1 MDKDDATTNS
11 TGMDWSNFEVNNVP
25 ATSLFVLFFGIAFAR
40 FGLWLSDLS
49 INQLMQESV
58 DESIRGTVF
67 GVQTSFCQFFSVMKD
82 VLAIMMPDSKTFG
95 LLVFISVTAVGV
107 AFLLFFCF
115 QIRRM
120 AKKVFDSGET
130 VERSIKEDSS
140 FSLTDEHF

>member
-1 MDKDDATTNS
+1 
-11 TGMDWSNFEVNNVP
+11 MDWSTFEVNNVP

-67 GVQTSFCQFFSVMKD
+67 GVQTSFCQFFSVAKD
-82 VLAIMMPDSKTFG
+82 ILAIMLPDSKTFG
-95 LLVFISVTAVGV
+95 LLVFISVAAVGL

-120 AKKVFDSGET
+120 TRKVFDSGET
-130 VERSIKEDSS
+130 VERSVKEDSS